1 MAKKNV
7 ISTFQIFGELQKV
20 FTEKLKT
27 NNCSHDFVFLFAGQK
42 PISAVLLIEG
52 AIEIDSGKKIIQI
65 QGRNILLL
73 HEEFTKSKSVKS
85 SVRILSGSIFCW
97 ADKAMIEA
105 LLKSD
110 AITSVSTSR

>member
-1 MAKKNV
+1 MVKKNV

-20 FTEKLKT
+20 FNEKLKT
-27 NNCSHDFVFLFAGQK
+27 NNCSADFVFLFAGQK

-52 AIEIDSGKKIIQI
+52 AVEIDFGKKVVQI
-65 QGRNILLL
+65 QGSNILLL
-73 HEEFTKSKSVKS
+73 HEEFMKSKPIKS
-85 SVRILSGSIFCW
+85 TVRILSGSIFCW
-97 ADKAMIEA
+97 ADKTMIET